1 MTHLLLKRSAAAAR
15 GRQGAS
21 IDKAG
26 KAGNSPPSCDGHH
39 SGASQSELIHT
50 PKLAFSSRAR
60 TLPRF
65 PAGLFFCA
73 ALDSGVP
80 HKLGLC
86 SLFVLEGAVRN
97 HFKHSVE
104 LVDGEGDIVDVLA
117 AGRGLPTGPGHVP
130 GRETTMAEGAHST
143 EPADQDRG
151 GQQ

>member
-73 ALDSGVP
+73 ALTLASP
-80 HKLGLC
+80 INRLC
-86 SLFVLEGAVRN
+86 SLFVRRDGT
-97 HFKHSVE
+97 SV
-104 LVDGEGDIVDVLA
+104 GEGGSGGGVLLA
-117 AGRGLPTGPGHVP
+117 QPQPEK
-130 GRETTMAEGAHST
+130 RELK
-143 EPADQDRG
+143 G
-151 GQQ
+151 GESP